1 MMKINKCLI
10 RKFGSPSVLSW
21 ETVTIEPPKA
31 SEIQVRLTAIGVNFI
46 DIYLRKGL
54 LPASGSFPLGIGVE
68 GVGEVIALGASSS
81 RFKVGDKVA
90 CIGGEPNSYAEIINV
105 SCERVILFPEALDDE
120 YVAAA
125 MFKGLTA
132 EYLINRC
139 VSVQPNQTVL
149 WHAAAGGVG
158 QIAIQWLKSIGAV
171 VVGTVSTK
179 EKAQQAFENGC
190 DEVVITSEQDFEDVV
205 KNVTSGKGVDVV
217 YDSVGKDTF
226 NRSLKCVKQRGTM
239 VLFGN
244 SSCSVDSFNPA
255 VLGSQGSIY
264 LTRPSIAHYTSNP
277 LDLQAGANSVFAA
290 IREQRFKIKDINRYP
305 LEDAASAHQ
314 ALEDR
319 LTMGSTILCPSYH
332 T

>member
-1 MMKINKCLI
+1 MKINKFLI

-21 ETVTIEPPKA
+21 ETVVIEPPTA
-31 SEIQVRLTAIGVNFI
+31 SEIQVRLTAVGVNFI

-54 LPASGSFPLGIGVE
+54 LPVSASFPLGIGVE
-68 GVGEVIALGASSS
+68 GIGEVVAVGDKPS

-90 CIGGEPNSYAEIINV
+90 CIGGEPSCYAEIINF
-105 SCERVILFPEALDDE
+105 SSERAILLPEELDDE

-158 QIAIQWLKSIGAV
+158 QIAIQWLKSMGAV

-179 EKAQQAFENGC
+179 EKAQQALENGC
-190 DEVVITSEQDFEDVV
+190 NEVVITSEQNFEDVV
-205 KNVTSGKGVDVV
+205 KNVTAGKGVDVV

-226 NRSLKCVKQRGTM
+226 SRSLKCVKQRGTM

-244 SSCSVDSFNPA
+244 SSGSVDSFNPA

-264 LTRPSIAHYTSNP
+264 LTRPSIAHYTGDP
-277 LDLQAGANSVFAA
+277 RDLQTGANAVFAA
-290 IREQRFKIKDINRYP
+290 IREQRFKIKDINRYA

-314 ALEDR
+314 ALENR
-319 LTMGSTILCPSYH
+319 LTMGSTILYPSNY